1 MPMNNEPGN
10 RFVFNGTSRFS
21 FIPKD
26 DLNQALRIRR
36 LFMASIA
43 YVLNGSLAYFSYLA
57 GITEWPGIAGLLIII
72 PAVNITFYILI
83 RTGANLRF
91 ADPSLTFAQ
100 MCAATLAVAYVM
112 YYANESRGLLLLMY
126 VIMLLFGIFRLNTR
140 DFFLISIITLLTYG
154 ADIILLYLFRSEG
167 VNFRNEFLQWIVLA
181 IVMIAFSYIGGYIS
195 SLRQNLS
202 TSRSELKKTVENLN
216 LSRSVLERSLS
227 IIQEIA
233 IRDELTG
240 FYNRRHLMELLDNE
254 KNRSLRGSTVFT
266 IAMLDI
272 DHFKKVNDTYGH
284 QAGDEVLRRVS
295 GAIRSTMRNTDF
307 CGRYGGEEFILV
319 LIQTDLKEAMICA
332 ERMRANIEK
341 CRFPGI
347 GDTFS
352 ITASIGLS
360 EYQMREEIDTMI
372 ARADRALYRAK
383 EDGRNRVESEA

>member
-1 MPMNNEPGN
+1 
-10 RFVFNGTSRFS
+10 
-21 FIPKD
+21 
-26 DLNQALRIRR
+26 
-36 LFMASIA
+36 
-43 YVLNGSLAYFSYLA
+43 
-57 GITEWPGIAGLLIII
+57 
-72 PAVNITFYILI
+72 
-83 RTGANLRF
+83 
-91 ADPSLTFAQ
+91 
-100 MCAATLAVAYVM
+100 MCAATLTVMYVM

-140 DFFLISIITLLTYG
+140 DFFLISMITLMTYG
-154 ADIILLYLFRSEG
+154 TDIILLYLFRPEG

-195 SLRQNLS
+195 SLRRNLS

-216 LSRSVLERSLS
+216 ISRSELEISLS

-254 KNRSLRGSTVFT
+254 KNRSLRGNSVFT

-272 DHFKKVNDTYGH
+272 DHFKKVNDTHGH
-284 QAGDEVLRRVS
+284 QSGDDVLRTVS
-295 GAIRSTMRNTDF
+295 TAIRNTMRNTDF

-341 CRFPGI
+341 CLFPRI
-347 GDTFS
+347 GDGFR
-352 ITASIGLS
+352 ITVSIGLS
-360 EYQMREEIDTMI
+360 EYQMREEIETMI

-383 EDGRNRVESEA
+383 EDGRNRVACEA

>member
-1 MPMNNEPGN
+1 MNNETGN
-10 RFVFNGTSRFS
+10 HEVINGASRFS

-26 DLNQALRIRR
+26 DPNQALRIRR

-83 RTGANLRF
+83 RTGVNLRF

-154 ADIILLYLFRSEG
+154 VDIILLYLFRSEG

-216 LSRSVLERSLS
+216 LSRSELERSLS

-307 CGRYGGEEFILV
+307 CGRYGGEEFVLV
-319 LIQTDLKEAMICA
+319 LIQTDIKEAMIGA
-332 ERMRANIEK
+332 ERIRTNIEK
-341 CRFPGI
+341 CRFPRI
-347 GDTFS
+347 GDGFNV
-352 ITASIGLS
+352 TASIGLS
-360 EYQMREEIDTMI
+360 EYQMREEIETMI

-383 EDGRNRVESEA
+383 EDGRNRVEYEA

>member
-1 MPMNNEPGN
+1 MNNTTGN
-10 RFVFNGTSRFS
+10 HTAFNGASRFS

-26 DLNQALRIRR
+26 DPNQALRLRR

-43 YVLNGSLAYFSYLA
+43 YVLNASLAYFSYLA
-57 GITEWPGIAGLLIII
+57 GITEWPAIAGLLIII
-72 PAVNITFYILI
+72 PAVNIVFYILI
-83 RTGANLRF
+83 RTGFNLKF

-100 MCAATLAVAYVM
+100 MCAATLTVMYVM

-140 DFFLISIITLLTYG
+140 DFFLISIFTLLTYG
-154 ADIILLYLFRSEG
+154 ADIILLYIFRPEG

-181 IVMIAFSYIGGYIS
+181 IVMIDFSYIGGYIS
-195 SLRQNLS
+195 SLRRNLR
-202 TSRSELKKTVENLN
+202 TSHSELKKTVENLN
-216 LSRSVLERSLS
+216 ISRSELEKSLAV
-227 IIQEIA
+227 IQEIA
-233 IRDELTG
+233 IHDELTG
-240 FYNRRHLMELLDNE
+240 FYNRRHLLELLENE
-254 KNRSLRGSTVFT
+254 KNRSLRGNTSFT
-266 IAMLDI
+266 IAILDI
-272 DHFKKVNDTYGH
+272 DHFKQVNDTYGH

-295 GAIRSTMRNTDF
+295 TAIRNTMRNTDF
-307 CGRYGGEEFILV
+307 CGRYGGEEFVLV

-347 GDTFS
+347 GDGFR

-360 EYQMREEIDTMI
+360 QYHLREEIDTMI

-383 EDGRNRVESEA
+383 EGGRNRTDSEV